1 MINTGNEG
9 VPHEQESR
17 AQNSDTLDLEKLAA
31 NWNNND
37 QAKKSIRDE
46 MMKQE
51 VLTRLDKITMLMA
64 ADSKKS
70 SATPDHAPVN
80 RLNWDELY
88 EISANVMD
96 VYTKEVDE
104 CLAELDKFYR
114 VSSSFFRSSPSH
126 LLTFRAETIL
136 VARGCFY
143 NRFASR
149 SG

>member
-70 SATPDHAPVN
+70 SATPDPVSYTHLDVYKRQVLGCALLGHTV
-80 RLNWDELY
+80 RLNKVSQSETFDDMTEK
-88 EISANVMD
+88 S
-96 VYTKEVDE
+96 TKGCADSDHWQKDLETASI
-104 CLAELDKFYR
+104 L
-114 VSSSFFRSSPSH
+114 SSG
-126 LLTFRAETIL
+126 TTI
-136 VARGCFY
+136 
-143 NRFASR
+143 
-149 SG
+149 